1 MLVIYGSKPMSN
13 QIQSSYITANSKY
26 LTTEEAQIN
35 LDSPD
40 FLKWLQVNS
49 SFRFECGDNS
59 YRARKDKL
67 PNGIYWYAYKK
78 VSGKLHKR
86 YIGKTEEV
94 NYARLLQVA
103 DGIRQPFIRQPKQLE
118 TQSKEALS
126 SILNTLQTEIR
137 ELRATVMKHE
147 QMLESLSVS
156 DSQQNLLTTPEYQT
170 IANNVLSR
178 LGLGKQ
184 SQAGKA
190 LDRFIKELEKH
201 DKG

>member
-1 MLVIYGSKPMSN
+1 
-13 QIQSSYITANSKY
+13 
-26 LTTEEAQIN
+26 
-35 LDSPD
+35 
-40 FLKWLQVNS
+40 
-49 SFRFECGDNS
+49 
-59 YRARKDKL
+59 
-67 PNGIYWYAYKK
+67 
-78 VSGKLHKR
+78 
-86 YIGKTEEV
+86 
-94 NYARLLQVA
+94 
-103 DGIRQPFIRQPKQLE
+103 
-118 TQSKEALS
+118 
-126 SILNTLQTEIR
+126 
-137 ELRATVMKHE
+137 MKHE